1 MTARE
6 ILARIFSKGGHSR
19 VLSRP
24 ALPNLKLE

>member
-6 ILARIFSKGGHSR
+6 ILARTFSNGAHSL